1 MNTRGLIWLVAYTGS
16 IVLANWLV
24 IAFGLLPIGP
34 LLIPAG
40 TFAAGLTFG
49 LRDLVQRDL
58 GKRWTVIAILVGAGL
73 SALLSPQLALA
84 SGAAFLASELLDFAV
99 YTRLLA
105 RGWVPAVVASNVVG
119 GLLDTALF
127 LVLAGFWSWPALIG
141 VVLVKW
147 LMTAPILALGAWRGG
162 SRRLVAHGA

>member
-1 MNTRGLIWLVAYTGS
+1 MAHRGWVWLVAYIGS

-24 IAFGLLPIGP
+24 VMFGLIPIGP
-34 LLIPAG
+34 LVIPAG

-58 GKRWTVIAILVGAGL
+58 GKRWSVVAILIGAGL

-84 SGAAFLASELLDFAV
+84 SGVAFLLSELLDFAV

-105 RGWVPAVVASNVVG
+105 RGWAPAVIGSNAVG

-127 LVLAGFWSWPALIG
+127 LVLAGFWSWPALVG

-147 LMTAPILALGAWRGG
+147 LMTAPILALGTVRDYLPQRVRG
-162 SRRLVAHGA
+162 V